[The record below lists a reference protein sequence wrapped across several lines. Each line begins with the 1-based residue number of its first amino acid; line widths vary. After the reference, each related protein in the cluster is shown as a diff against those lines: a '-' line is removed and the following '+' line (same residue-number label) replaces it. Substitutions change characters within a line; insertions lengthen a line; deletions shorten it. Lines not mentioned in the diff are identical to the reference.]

1 VFFVSPFVLFVVT
14 EPPQTPSPVA
24 NLVRMINVLANIV
37 EHKWTEIDRARREVP
52 LAVVQ
57 EQARAAPPPRDFAG
71 ALRQPGTRII
81 AEVKRASPSAG
92 TIRAAADPVTVAST
106 YAAAGA
112 ACVSVLTDTKFFG
125 GCLGD
130 LSAVRTAIGIP
141 VIRKDFILDPY
152 QVYEARAAGADAILL
167 IAECLEDRPLA
178 ELHALALE
186 LGMSALVELYE
197 PQNLPRVLAISPA
210 LVGVNNRDLKTM
222 TVRLEHSL
230 DLRPRVPAGM
240 VFVAESGIK
249 TRADIERL
257 EQGGVN
263 AFLIGET
270 LMRAD
275 DPAGKLR
282 ELTGA

>member
-1 VFFVSPFVLFVVT
+1 MITGEYCPKIS
-14 EPPQTPSPVA
+14 QAA
-24 NLVRMINVLANIV
+24 NLAPMINVLANIV
-37 EHKWTEIDRARREVP
+37 EHKRTEIERARREIP
-52 LAVVQ
+52 LEAVR
-57 EQARAAPPPRDFAG
+57 EAARAAPPPRDFAG

-92 TIRAAADPVTVAST
+92 TIRAAADPVAVART

-112 ACVSVLTDTKFFG
+112 ACASVLTDAKFFG
-125 GCLGD
+125 GCLDD
-130 LSAVRTAIGIP
+130 LRAVRAAVDIP

-167 IAECLEDRPLA
+167 IAECLDDGPLA
-178 ELHALALE
+178 ELHALAAE
-186 LGMSALVELYE
+186 LGMAALVELYE
-197 PQNLPRVLAISPA
+197 PENLPRVLAVSPA

-230 DLRPRVPAGM
+230 DLRTRVPEGI
-240 VFVAESGIK
+240 VFVSESGIK

-257 EQGGVN
+257 QHAGVN

-275 DPAGKLR
+275 DPALALR
-282 ELTGA
+282 GLIGG